1 MPKSLVYRELVLHS
15 PSVLLPRTARL
26 YAKLTREL
34 GRVPES
40 LVHGELV
47 LHSSSVL
54 LPRTARLYA
63 KLTRGLGR
71 VPKSL
76 VYRELVLHSSSVIYA
91 SLQFGG
97 KCIISSSA
105 QVYSSSFCSLTFH
118 F

>member
-40 LVHGELV
+40 FVHGVLV
-47 LHSSSVL
+47 LHSPSIL
-54 LPRTARLYA
+54 
-63 KLTRGLGR
+63 
-71 VPKSL
+71 
-76 VYRELVLHSSSVIYA
+76 YA
-91 SLQFGG
+91 SLQFGA
-97 KCIISSSA
+97 SA
-105 QVYSSSFCSLTFH
+105 QVYSPSFCSLTFH

>member
-1 MPKSLVYRELVLHS
+1 MPESLVHGELVLHS

-34 GRVPES
+34 GRMPES
-40 LVHGELV
+40 FVHGELV
-47 LHSSSVL
+47 LRSSSVM
-54 LPRTARLYA
+54 
-63 KLTRGLGR
+63 
-71 VPKSL
+71 
-76 VYRELVLHSSSVIYA
+76 YA

-97 KCIISSSA
+97 RCIISSSA